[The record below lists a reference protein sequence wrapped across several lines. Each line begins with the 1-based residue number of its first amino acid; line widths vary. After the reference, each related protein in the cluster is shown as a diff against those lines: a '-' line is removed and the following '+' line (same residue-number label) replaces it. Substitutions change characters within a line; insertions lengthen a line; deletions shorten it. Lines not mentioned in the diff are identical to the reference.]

1 MADGNTR
8 NPAGDSDLKQK
19 LKDEFSDGKIPTGA
33 NFGELI
39 EAFALEAE
47 LAGVSGRVD
56 ALEHPANGS
65 FTEFVA
71 LGESKDTWTIR
82 ALDSGSLEFRP
93 EADNTGGW
101 VQVPARI
108 GSLQPYAETNRLAE
122 VAALGLDPTGLNG
135 RDLILVSP
143 RPGPFAVEVV
153 ATVEPAPPEQ
163 TPDASRK
170 GLFSRIYDALARP
183 PLRTSIIRATAIS
196 AGEETPS
203 RIDQRATPL
212 STFRVAITRTVIEF
226 LLILGLI
233 FFLADNINSEI
244 QQIEIQDDWF
254 EKSFPVKVK
263 DSVACPVMSALAAVK
278 LYKMP
283 KNKCPAAT
291 SDDKKTD
298 DKKTED
304 KDTNGG
310 TKPANGD
317 TPAPDPNTGKGDSKP
332 DPAPSPT
339 PGWEEQL
346 TGQAPVNKS
355 ASNAAASDSPA
366 SGSTASN
373 AAGTTAASPEDT
385 AAPAASGSA
394 DTGSSVNGSASA
406 GDSTAGAAGTGGA
419 AEPPSPT
426 DGSTEYKMAYSV
438 AGLVL
443 IVLLAFLWFRSIPM
457 WYAMR
462 RGLIVR
468 WVKNP
473 KAAGGQT
480 LMLQRR
486 GVLSAQ
492 NAKVRCHMTQLWG

>member
-56 ALEHPANGS
+56 ALEHPANGT
-65 FTEFVA
+65 FTESVA

-122 VAALGLDPTGLNG
+122 VEKLGLEPTGLNG

-143 RPGPFAVEVV
+143 RPGAFAVDVI

-226 LLILGLI
+226 LLVLGLI

-244 QQIEIQDDWF
+244 QQIEVQDDWF
-254 EKSFPVKVK
+254 EKSFPVKVR

-283 KNKCPAAT
+283 KNKCLAAT
-291 SDDKKTD
+291 SD

-304 KDTNGG
+304 KDTNGD

-317 TPAPDPNTGKGDSKP
+317 TPVPDPNTGKGDSKP

-355 ASNAAASDSPA
+355 ASNAAAS
-366 SGSTASN
+366 GSAASN
-373 AAGTTAASPEDT
+373 ATGTAAASPEDT
-385 AAPAASGSA
+385 AAPAAAASV

-406 GDSTAGAAGTGGA
+406 GDNTAGAAGTGGGA
-419 AEPPSPT
+419 SAPASLT

-492 NAKVRCHMTQLWG
+492 NAKVRCHMMQLWG

>member
-65 FTEFVA
+65 FTESVA

-122 VAALGLDPTGLNG
+122 VEKLGLEPTGLNG

-143 RPGPFAVEVV
+143 RPGAFAVDVV

-163 TPDASRK
+163 MPDASRK

-183 PLRTSIIRATAIS
+183 PLRTSIIWATAIS

-226 LLILGLI
+226 LLVLGLI

-244 QQIEIQDDWF
+244 QQIEVQDDWF
-254 EKSFPVKVK
+254 EKSFPVKVR

-291 SDDKKTD
+291 SDDKKT
-298 DKKTED
+298 ED
-304 KDTNGG
+304 KDTNGD

-355 ASNAAASDSPA
+355 ASNAAAS
-366 SGSTASN
+366 GSAASN
-373 AAGTTAASPEDT
+373 AAGTTAASPDNT
-385 AAPAASGSA
+385 AAPAAAASA

-406 GDSTAGAAGTGGA
+406 GDNTAGAVGTGGGA
-419 AEPPSPT
+419 SAPPSLT